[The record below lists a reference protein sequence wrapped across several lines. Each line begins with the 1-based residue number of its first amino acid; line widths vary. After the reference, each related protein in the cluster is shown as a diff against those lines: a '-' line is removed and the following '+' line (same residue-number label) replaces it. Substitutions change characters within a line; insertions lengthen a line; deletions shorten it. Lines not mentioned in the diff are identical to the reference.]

1 MRSLWGHMTEN
12 TTKKTI
18 SRRAVAGGMAWSVPA
33 IAFASAAPAA
43 TVSPLFTVDPVG
55 GACKYPG
62 NSTNGVFQAYMIPV
76 QITNIANERVCVSY
90 VSGSV
95 TFERNVPS
103 GSPGWWTDKPHLPG
117 AAPLVGDVCLDPG
130 DWRTLYYVIDN
141 AGNSGNRAGVLTGTY
156 LGTGQ
161 TTGRQS
167 TAQIS
172 VSFTAT
178 PPDCT
183 TGEAFVE
190 PSPTEAA
197 AASPTT
203 AAEPSPA
210 TSAAPTTTAESSQAA
225 APATTETAAPASAA
239 ETTAPASPTASP
251 EVAATETQRQQP

>member
-76 QITNIANERVCVSY
+76 QITNIANERVCVSN
-90 VSGSV
+90 VAGSV
-95 TFERNVPS
+95 TFVGNVPS
-103 GSPGWWTDKPHLPG
+103 GSPEWWTNKPHLPG

-130 DWRTLYYVIDN
+130 DSRTLYYVIDN

-197 AASPTT
+197 EASPRT
-203 AAEPSPA
+203 AAEPSPTSPAEPTVTAEPSPA
-210 TSAAPTTTAESSQAA
+210 TSAAPTTTAEPTPTAPAESSAPAVSEPAA
-225 APATTETAAPASAA
+225 AP
-239 ETTAPASPTASP
+239 
-251 EVAATETQRQQP
+251 TQP

>member
-12 TTKKTI
+12 TTHKTI

-62 NSTNGVFQAYMIPV
+62 KKYGLDHAYMIPV

-172 VSFTAT
+172 VSFSTT
-178 PPDCT
+178 PPKCETVLPGSGSTESDAPAAQEST
-183 TGEAFVE
+183 PVTPEAV
-190 PSPTEAA
+190 PG
-197 AASPTT
+197 
-203 AAEPSPA
+203 
-210 TSAAPTTTAESSQAA
+210 AESSQAA